1 MLTLSKIW
9 RKKVKTKFIFHLRNF
24 IVPIIVVALL
34 VVGGYGSKPTKSVE
48 AITTDETPLCT
59 LPDLPDIRYRYTMEN
74 HILCGESPKNSSCL
88 YYVAGKWKK

>member
-1 MLTLSKIW
+1 MENAECPH
-9 RKKVKTKFIFHLRNF
+9 KKAYLHFHLRNF

-34 VVGGYGSKPTKSVE
+34 VVGGYGSKPTKSH
-48 AITTDETPLCT
+48 CT